1 MKMINYI
8 NFSVNSNEKIKT
20 FKNEHKKEKQKKYIL
35 SKMYFFFKKKK
46 VLLYPGDH
54 NMNFIAA
61 FNGIVKDFYLDFHKH
76 EHESPSD

>member
-1 MKMINYI
+1 M
-8 NFSVNSNEKIKT
+8 F
-20 FKNEHKKEKQKKYIL
+20 L
-35 SKMYFFFKKKK
+35 FFFKKKK

-76 EHESPSD
+76 EHESPSDWIYYPAVVEFDLKCASCLLA